1 MPPQRRDGQVIA
13 EPGRLLISQERE
25 RLFARVL
32 RHHGY
37 ARLEE
42 ARVFDA
48 GCGDGYYLR
57 LLIQWG
63 ATPGY
68 LAGMDSDAAA
78 LEYARTHTAAGV
90 RLHHGSPE
98 RVPEPDQSFDLS
110 LAFSLFGSVRDEE
123 TAEAIAAEL
132 FRITRPGG
140 LILVYDLR
148 RSSPR
153 HRGIHA
159 IDVDDVHRWFPRCPM
174 RRFTL
179 TLPSLA
185 AQVVGRYAPWL
196 YGPLAA
202 LPPLRTHALYVL
214 RRPALS
220 PFPDTR

>member
-1 MPPQRRDGQVIA
+1 MPPQRRYGQVVA
-13 EPGRLLISQERE
+13 EPGRLLIAQERE
-25 RLFARVL
+25 RLVARVL
-32 RHHGY
+32 RRHG
-37 ARLEE
+37 LGHLDE
-42 ARVFDA
+42 ARVFEA

-63 ATPGY
+63 ATPEY
-68 LAGMDSDAAA
+68 LAGMDTDAAA

-90 RLHHGSPE
+90 RFHHGSAA
-98 RVPEPDQSFDLS
+98 RVPEPDHSFDLS
-110 LAFSLFGSVRDEE
+110 LAFSLFGSLRDEE

-140 LILVYDLR
+140 LILVYDPR

-153 HRGIHA
+153 HRGVHA
-159 IDVDDVHRWFPRCPM
+159 IDVDDVRRWFPRCPM

-179 TLPSLA
+179 TLPSVA
-185 AQVVGRYAPWL
+185 AQLVGRYAPWL

-202 LPPLRTHALYVL
+202 LPALRTHALYVL